1 MEPGGIVLLLLLQL
15 LKIIITLF
23 IQVSQ
28 LRRFILNFNND
39 LCANLNCLLMDRNWR
54 KWGHSTQTQK
64 EQMNSI
70 QKVLLYLGIQPS
82 TML

>member
-15 LKIIITLF
+15 LLIIITLF

-28 LRRFILNFNND
+28 LRRFILNFIND
-39 LCANLNCLLMDRNWR
+39 LCANLSCLLMDRR
-54 KWGHSTQTQK
+54 KWGNSTQIQK